1 LKHQP
6 PRIDEFGFN
15 KNYKMKLGDD
25 GSNILRD
32 KTIQVPTWWK
42 DAQQPGVT
50 VQANG

>member
-1 LKHQP
+1 
-6 PRIDEFGFN
+6 
-15 KNYKMKLGDD
+15 MKLGDD